1 MSIKAILFSIIFI
14 SIWGGGIWY
23 LIFNKKYPLSFKK
36 QEDNWIKDQAKDS
49 TFDVTNPNAIFS
61 QGYMQGLC
69 SPEPDIE
76 NPPST
81 TDILEH

>member
-23 LIFNKKYPLSFKK
+23 LIYPLSFKK

-81 TDILEH
+81 TDILDH

>member
-36 QEDNWIKDQAKDS
+36 QGDNWIKDQIKENDFPHPDS
-49 TFDVTNPNAIFS
+49 MYS
-61 QGYMQGLC
+61 KYYMREEILPK
-69 SPEPDIE
+69 SDIE

-81 TDILEH
+81 TNILDH

>member
-36 QEDNWIKDQAKDS
+36 QEDNWIKENDS
-49 TFDVTNPNAIFS
+49 PHPDSIFS
-61 QGYMQGLC
+61 KYYMREEIL
-69 SPEPDIE
+69 SKSDIE

-81 TDILEH
+81 TDILDH